1 LAHTALYRKYRSQT
15 FDDLVGQDHVIRTLK
30 HAIEQ
35 GRIGH
40 AYLFTGPRGTGKT
53 STARLLAKALNCT
66 NGPSANPAEDD
77 PICQEI
83 AAGNCMDVVELDAA
97 SESGIDDV
105 RRAVVEASEYK
116 PSYCRYRVFIID
128 EVHDLS
134 RNAFDALLK
143 TIEEPPGHVVF
154 ILATTEFH
162 KVPPTIR
169 SRCQRFDFHR
179 GSVESLTQRLEHVAK
194 AEGAEYEPAALV
206 AIARMADGG
215 YRDAL
220 TLLEQA
226 IVTAEGPITLDQVY
240 NQLGLIPDE
249 AVDGL
254 VEAIVRTD
262 IGAIQERVG
271 EFYRRGRDPR
281 TILESILYRLADLTR
296 SLYGVQDGAGLAPTE
311 EAARHARAKEWGA
324 DAILAI
330 RGAVAQAMK
339 GIQDV
344 TIPRLWLEA
353 ELARIAMGFQRRPAP
368 VAAAVV
374 ARVAASPEPA
384 PIPAAKT
391 SSPPT
396 KRVPA
401 AVGDVWAAVV
411 EEWSQ
416 KSPKAKSWLQGTYVR
431 ESDEERWTIVFPLQ
445 FSLERLRESK
455 NAIAKLQESVNERV
469 GGKVRLELI
478 AESTAAV
485 PKDVEIPVS
494 TVESDLT
501 GEPLYEET
509 KRILGQE

>member
-1 LAHTALYRKYRSQT
+1 MAHTALYRKYRSQT
-15 FDDLVGQDHVIRTLK
+15 FDDLVGQDHVVRTLK

-66 NGPSANPAEDD
+66 DGPSANPPEDD

-83 AAGNCMDVVELDAA
+83 AAGTCMDVVELDAA

-143 TIEEPPGHVVF
+143 TIEEPPAHVVF

-179 GSVESLTQRLEHVAK
+179 GSVESLTQRLEYVAK
-194 AEGAEYEPAALV
+194 AEGVEYEPAALV

-226 IVTAEGPITLDQVY
+226 IVTAQGPITLDQVY
-240 NQLGLIPDE
+240 HQLGLIPDE

-296 SLYGVQDGAGLAPTE
+296 SLYGVQDGANLAPTE

-324 DAILAI
+324 DAILTI

-353 ELARIAMGFQRRPAP
+353 ELARIAMGFQRRPAS
-368 VAAAVV
+368 V
-374 ARVAASPEPA
+374 ARSVSAVPKTAPVPTPPAAS
-384 PIPAAKT
+384 
-391 SSPPT
+391 SPSPNR
-396 KRVPA
+396 RVPA
-401 AVGDVWAAVV
+401 AVQDVWADVV
-411 EEWSQ
+411 AEWSQ

-431 ESDEERWTIVFPLQ
+431 DHDDERWTIVFPLQ

-455 NAIAKLQESVNERV
+455 NAIARLQESVNERV

-478 AESTAAV
+478 AEKATV
-485 PKDVEIPVS
+485 DKDVEIPVS